1 MITISDV
8 LEFLRS
14 QRQPLPT
21 RPRELPPAA
30 PDTGGYS
37 DLPMAPVDDYVS
49 SGQGLPAT
57 TQAATTTPSTR
68 PNRPLTT
75 AAPRAPQ
82 AATEDAAS
90 PSPSP
95 SPTLTPGVAATAQ
108 PRSPFE
114 LAPGDQSAL
123 DRLAAFG
130 AALAS
135 TRSPTFQGAFGEGV
149 QALMR
154 QRQAQTQEA
163 RQQQQVDVEQ
173 EYRRA
178 VVANQAAELAFA
190 RDPTNPLNILR
201 RNQAEGALAEAD
213 LRRRQAANVGQSA
226 GEGLGTGQVIR
237 LRDGSTAM
245 FYPGA
250 RGGPQIRPFP
260 EGGIPLSAVGTSR
273 RAEAADLSAIQ
284 RAGETAARL
293 RLQEIQAGGGVV
305 SPADIRRQTEEAAA
319 DARRRTAIERGVDP
333 EIAGRFS
340 APSTTELPGNRVRV
354 GPI

>member
-1 MITISDV
+1 MISATDV
-8 LEFLRS
+8 LEMLRTAAAA
-14 QRQPLPT
+14 RQDP
-21 RPRELPPAA
+21 
-30 PDTGGYS
+30 
-37 DLPMAPVDDYVS
+37 
-49 SGQGLPAT
+49 GL
-57 TQAATTTPSTR
+57 QYAATAEAADRDYALPQQGPALQPSTR

-82 AATEDAAS
+82 AAAEDVVS
-90 PSPSP
+90 TSP

-178 VVANQAAELAFA
+178 VVANQAAELAEQ
-190 RDPTNPLNILR
+190 RNPDNPLYQLR
-201 RNQAEGALAEAD
+201 RAQTAATLAEAD
-213 LRRRQAANVGQSA
+213 LRRRQAANVGASSRTERL
-226 GEGLGTGQVIR
+226 GPGLQGTRNGQPGIYYPQVDR
-237 LRDGSTAM
+237 WVPFSGDFVPARTAEQEARQASLEDQR
-245 FYPGA
+245 YLGA
-250 RGGPQIRPFP
+250 RSRAVTEMSADMRTAALTGAAREDEIERRTTEILRRRPSQAGAAPAASTGPQSRPN
-260 EGGIPLSAVGTSR
+260 
-273 RAEAADLSAIQ
+273 
-284 RAGETAARL
+284 
-293 RLQEIQAGGGVV
+293 
-305 SPADIRRQTEEAAA
+305 
-319 DARRRTAIERGVDP
+319 VD
-333 EIAGRFS
+333 RFDYT
-340 APSTTELPGNRVRV
+340 PPR
-354 GPI
+354 

>member
-1 MITISDV
+1 MISATDV
-8 LEFLRS
+8 LEMLRTAAAA
-14 QRQPLPT
+14 RQDPSLQ
-21 RPRELPPAA
+21 
-30 PDTGGYS
+30 Y
-37 DLPMAPVDDYVS
+37 
-49 SGQGLPAT
+49 
-57 TQAATTTPSTR
+57 AATAEAADRDYALPQQGPALQPSTR

-82 AATEDAAS
+82 AAAEDVVS
-90 PSPSP
+90 TSP

-178 VVANQAAELAFA
+178 VVANQAAELAEQ
-190 RDPTNPLNILR
+190 RNPDNPLYQLR
-201 RNQAEGALAEAD
+201 RAQTAATLAEAD

-226 GEGLGTGQVIR
+226 GEGLGTGQVTR
-237 LRDGSTAM
+237 MPDGSFAVV
-245 FYPGA
+245 YPGA
-250 RGGPQIRPFP
+250 RGGPQVRPFP
-260 EGGIPLSAVGTSR
+260 GGAVPLSAVDTSR
-273 RAEAADLSAIQ
+273 RANAADLSEIR
-284 RAGETAARL
+284 RAGEAADRSY
-293 RLQEIQAGGGVV
+293 RDTFRNATVQP
-305 SPADIRRQTEEAAA
+305 SPAELQRGAAEAAA

-340 APSTTELPGNRVRV
+340 APSTTG
-354 GPI
+354 GPEIRSRPF